1 MPSLL
6 SRQYPASRLRR
17 NRFNDFSR
25 RLVRETILT
34 SDDLI
39 YPMFVVEGKN
49 QKIEID
55 AMPGVFRFSIDTLVK
70 EAEEIVRLGI
80 PAIALF
86 PNVEPSVRTLDGSEA
101 FNPSSLICRTVR
113 ELKKHFP
120 ELGIITDAALDP
132 YTTHGQ
138 DGIIDENGYV
148 LNDIT
153 VDALQKQAITCA
165 EAGAD
170 VIAPSDMMDG
180 RVGAIREAL
189 DGQSFINT
197 QILAYAAKYAS
208 AYYGPFRD
216 AVGSTNALGKGNKMT
231 YQMDPAN
238 TNEALH
244 EVALDISEGADM
256 VMVKPAMAYLDIIH
270 RVKNEFQ
277 MPTLAYQVSGEY
289 TMHKMSIMQGYLA
302 ESVVEESLVAIKR
315 SGADAILTYFA
326 KDVAQRLAR

>member
-6 SRQYPASRLRR
+6 SRQFPASRLRR

-25 RLVRETILT
+25 RLVRETHLT
-34 SDDLI
+34 TDDLI
-39 YPMFVVEGKN
+39 YPMFVVEGK
-49 QKIEID
+49 QQRIEID

-70 EAEEIVRLGI
+70 EAEELVQLGI

-86 PNVEPSVRTLDGSEA
+86 PNVEPSVRTLNGIEA
-101 FNPSSLICRTVR
+101 FNPDSLICRAVR

-120 ELGIITDAALDP
+120 ALGIITDAALDP

-153 VDALQKQAITCA
+153 VEALQKQALTCA

-180 RVGAIREAL
+180 RVGAIRSAL
-189 DGQSFINT
+189 DTQQFINT

-216 AVGSTNALGKGNKMT
+216 AVGSTHALGKGNKMT

-238 TNEALH
+238 SHEALH

-289 TMHKMSIMQGYLA
+289 TMHKMAIMNGYLD
-302 ESVVEESLVAIKR
+302 ESVVEESLIAIKR
-315 SGADAILTYFA
+315 AGADAILTYFA
-326 KDVAQRLAR
+326 KDVAKRLG

>member
-1 MPSLL
+1 MPV
-6 SRQYPASRLRR
+6 SRQFPASRLRR
-17 NRFNDFSR
+17 NRFSEFSR
-25 RLVRETILT
+25 RLVRETLL
-34 SDDLI
+34 SPNDLI
-39 YPMFVVEGKN
+39 YPMFVVEGTK
-49 QKIEID
+49 QRIEID
-55 AMPGVFRFSIDTLVK
+55 TMPNVFRFSIDELIK
-70 EAEEIVRLGI
+70 EAEEIVALGI

-86 PNVEPSVRTLDGSEA
+86 PNVEPSVRTLDGAEA
-101 FNPSSLICRTVR
+101 FNPDSLICRCVR

-153 VDALQKQAITCA
+153 VDALQKQALTCA

-180 RVGAIREAL
+180 RVGAIRSAL
-189 DGQSFINT
+189 DEQQFINT

-238 TNEALH
+238 THEALH

-270 RVKNEFQ
+270 RVKNEFE

-289 TMHKMSIMQGYLA
+289 SMHKMSILNGYLA
-302 ESVVEESLVAIKR
+302 ESVIEESLVSIKR
-315 SGADAILTYFA
+315 AGADAILTYFA
-326 KDVAQRLAR
+326 KDVAQRLKN

>member
-1 MPSLL
+1 MPV
-6 SRQYPASRLRR
+6 SRRFPASRLRR
-17 NRFNDFSR
+17 NRFSDFSR
-25 RLVRETILT
+25 RLLRETLL
-34 SDDLI
+34 SPNDLI
-39 YPMFVVEGKN
+39 YPMFVVEGTR
-49 QKIEID
+49 QRIEVD
-55 AMPGVFRFSIDTLVK
+55 SMPGIFRFSIDELIK
-70 EAEEIVRLGI
+70 EAEDIVALGI

-86 PNVEPSVRTLDGSEA
+86 PNVEPSVRTLDGAEA
-101 FNPSSLICRTVR
+101 FNPNSLICRCVR
-113 ELKKHFP
+113 ELKKHLP

-138 DGIIDENGYV
+138 DGIIDEDGYV

-153 VDALQKQAITCA
+153 VDALQKQALTCA

-180 RVGAIREAL
+180 RVGAIRSVL
-189 DGQSFINT
+189 DEQQFINT

-270 RVKNEFQ
+270 RVKNEFE

-289 TMHKMSIMQGYLA
+289 SMHKMSVLNGYLA
-302 ESVVEESLVAIKR
+302 ESVIEESLTSIKR
-315 SGADAILTYFA
+315 AGADAILTYFA
-326 KDVAQRLAR
+326 KDVAQRLKS